1 MQYCNTQTQ
10 KDFLILKQTPPSKA
24 KEKKKNLS
32 IHEIL
37 QQNKTLEVQIESD
50 VEMVFLNSNKIG
62 AIRCVVGFVFCGLID
77 IG

>member
-1 MQYCNTQTQ
+1 MQHANT
-10 KDFLILKQTPPSKA
+10 KRLFDFEANTPLKSQRK
-24 KEKKKNLS
+24 KKKNLS

>member
-10 KDFLILKQTPPSKA
+10 KRLFDFEANTPLKSQR
-24 KEKKKNLS
+24 KKKNLS

-50 VEMVFLNSNKIG
+50 VQMAFLNLNKIG